1 MQIYNRLCLFLCFL
15 LTFFIFFGCA
25 KKEVEYNKSASYWY
39 EAIIK
44 EINFG
49 NLEGADGYFS
59 SLQSEHINSPLLP
72 EAMLILGQAHMERD
86 EYLLAAF
93 YFDEYLKRYSSLHNQ
108 DYVRYLKILA
118 NFYGFK
124 NYSKDQEFITQSIA
138 DAKVFLESYP
148 ESRYAPYVE
157 YIYLKFQL
165 GQIELN
171 RSIARVY
178 NKQDKEEAAQEYL
191 SRNDDEL
198 FTHFNPKPSHVP
210 WYVRIFNW

>member
-1 MQIYNRLCLFLCFL
+1 MRVYLFACAAL
-15 LTFFIFFGCA
+15 LMFMLFGCA
-25 KKEVEYNKSASYWY
+25 KKDVEYNKPASYWY
-39 EAIIK
+39 EAMIK

-49 NLEGADGYFS
+49 NLEGADGYFA

-93 YFDEYLKRYSSLHNQ
+93 YFDEYLKRYSSFDNQ
-108 DYVRYLKILA
+108 DYARYLKILA

-124 NYSKDQEFITQSIA
+124 NYSKDQEFIAQSIEEA
-138 DAKVFLESYP
+138 QSFLQNYP
-148 ESRYAPYVE
+148 QSRYAPYVE

-171 RSIARVY
+171 AAIANVY
-178 NKQDKEEAAQEYL
+178 RKQNKKAAAEEYL
-191 SRNDDEL
+191 ERNDNAL
-198 FTHFNPKPSHVP
+198 LKYFNPKPSHVP